1 MGALDELLAA
11 WRANP
16 DSDSTVALAT
26 YLGVS
31 GREELIREVGSNAE
45 TWHQADCAVM
55 LAVGRMYLDA
65 GLLPEAQA
73 ALVSAGKADAR
84 DGRAFRYLG
93 EVLLRRGDATR
104 AEKVLARAVQLGVG
118 DSETRLWH
126 ERSVVYVALQK
137 RVGPQAVATEVE
149 RTLPRRVSIPP
160 PTMLGAGTGSY
171 PGEEEQTNPR
181 TPPRSLAAPTP
192 AVAATGTRRPP
203 PPPRPKSSPPP
214 PPNRNALPA
223 FELEAPTT
231 PGVSLALLEA
241 SAEPTQVDRPP
252 PAWAPPPGLP
262 YDGQVS
268 GRRPSAGQ
276 PDGQRAAL
284 PQFSP
289 PTPFGGLAAPAPLPS
304 FGAPRTPAPPMPA
317 GGTHSF
323 GAAAYPAP
331 PRPRPDDPL
340 NPAPELVLE
349 HLARA
354 GVYEP
359 NGGAAPAWEAAARV
373 RTRGTWVLGLGI
385 VLLSAAGVGG
395 YMFSQK
401 VKQERFAQ
409 AQELNREVV
418 VLLHSASVDEL
429 RATDAKL
436 SQAFDLDSRSP
447 EAAKL
452 WLENRVLGALLL
464 SDEPRGI
471 DSAVHRA
478 LGLGVAEEEVAY
490 GKVAAFLTEGDLAG
504 AAGLLARWD
513 ARAGKD
519 PMFQLAGGAALERA
533 GDSRA
538 IERLEAA
545 RKLDPKLVAAD
556 LLLAR
561 LALLELGPQKAR
573 PIIDQLKQKI
583 GDRIEVKA
591 LSALAW
597 AVDPD
602 RAKDAPAAA
611 EIPPAERDKLPAPL
625 RSVPFVVEA
634 VKAMEAGDHK
644 RASLA
649 IGEAIS
655 LSTTPAMAARLGFL
669 AIQAGDEQLARRA
682 ALRALQFA
690 AVYPGARMLAARVAL
705 LGGRLDEAKK
715 AIEELDPRTPEI
727 LVVRGAVAYETFDS
741 SELASAV
748 DAMGDEAKQRAE
760 LSALAQAGAVLAGR
774 QRPGPDKLK
783 EMSNPSVPW
792 GELVAVDAALDSGDL
807 ALAESLVTSWG
818 ETTRPVYLL
827 RVARLRRYQG
837 KLDEAERASKNA
849 FEQGTTTA
857 RAFIERVLVLIA
869 REDAHGARELVAKYP
884 TLMGPM
890 TAWLS
895 AMVDVAAKRAADAN
909 VKVAQLDLPPD
920 AAPLPL
926 RVLVVRS
933 LAAAGDKRAQNYLRT
948 VLRGANRHP
957 DLIRAAEELK

>member
-73 ALVSAGKADAR
+73 ALVAAGKADAR

-149 RTLPRRVSIPP
+149 RTLPRKISIPP
-160 PTMLGAGTGSY
+160 PTFGAGTGSY
-171 PGEEEQTNPR
+171 PGEEEETNPR
-181 TPPRSLAAPTP
+181 APPRSLTAPTP
-192 AVAATGTRRPP
+192 AVSAEGNTGRRPP
-203 PPPRPKSSPPP
+203 PPPRRKSSPPP
-214 PPNRNALPA
+214 APNRSSALPS

-252 PAWAPPPGLP
+252 PAWAPPPGLS
-262 YDGQVS
+262 YDGQRS
-268 GRRPSAGQ
+268 
-276 PDGQRAAL
+276 AL
-284 PQFSP
+284 PPLSP

-304 FGAPRTPAPPMPA
+304 FGNSRAPAPPMGP
-317 GGTHSF
+317 GGTHAFASQPQP
-323 GAAAYPAP
+323 AAAHRA
-331 PRPRPDDPL
+331 RPDDPL
-340 NPAPELVLE
+340 NPPAELVLE

-359 NGGAAPAWEAAARV
+359 SGGAAPAWEAAARIK
-373 RTRGTWVLGLGI
+373 TRGTWVLGLAI

-395 YMFSQK
+395 YFYSQR
-401 VKQERFAQ
+401 VKEERYAQ
-409 AQELNREVV
+409 AAELNREVV
-418 VLLHSASVDEL
+418 MMLHSASVEEL
-429 RATDAKL
+429 RASDGKL
-436 SQAFDLDSRSP
+436 SQAFDLDSRSKD
-447 EAAKL
+447 AAKL

-478 LGLGVAEEEVAY
+478 LGLGVPEEEVAY
-490 GKVAAFLTEGDLAG
+490 GKVAAFLAEGDLAG

-519 PMFQLAGGAALERA
+519 ALFQLAGGAALERA

-545 RKLDPKLVAAD
+545 RRLDPKLVAAD
-556 LLLAR
+556 ILLAR

-573 PIIDQLKQKI
+573 PIIEQLKQKLPA
-583 GDRIEVKA
+583 DRVEVRA

-597 AVDPD
+597 AVDSD
-602 RAKDAPAAA
+602 RVKDAPAAA
-611 EIPPAERDKLPAPL
+611 EIPAAERDKLPSPL
-625 RSVPFVVEA
+625 RAVPFIVEA
-634 VKAMEAGDHK
+634 VRAMEAGDHK

-655 LSTTPAMAARLGFL
+655 LSTTPSLAARLGFL

-690 AVYPGARMLAARVAL
+690 AVYPGARVLAARVAL

-727 LVVRGAVAYETFDS
+727 LVVRSAVAYETFDA

-748 DAMGDEAKQRAE
+748 EAMGEDAKHRGE
-760 LSALAQAGAVLAGR
+760 LSALAVAGPVLAGR
-774 QRPGPDKLK
+774 QRPGAEKLK

-807 ALAESLVTSWG
+807 ALAESLVAAWG

-837 KLDEAERASKNA
+837 KLDEAERASKAA
-849 FEQGTTTA
+849 FDQGTTTV
-857 RAFIERVLVLIA
+857 RGFIERVMVLIA
-869 REDAHGARELVAKYP
+869 REDAPGARELLAKYP

-895 AMVDVAAKRAADAN
+895 AMVDVIAKRDADAN

-926 RVLVVRS
+926 RVIVVRS
-933 LAAAGDKRAQNYLRT
+933 LAAAGDRRAQNYLRA
-948 VLRGANRHP
+948 VLRGSTRHP
-957 DLIRAAEELK
+957 DLIAASEALR